1 VCSLAEWE
9 RGGRWVAVVH
19 SGNPEGANEV
29 ARESIE
35 SMTTDQIQVCHVVRG
50 RRFESRGNV
59 VDMGEGYPSLVTP
72 ELDLDQLIWTIVDGF
87 PALSLDLDEILDFLE
102 AVGHEIEVDRNGR
115 LEAAVSSLA
124 RVNPLS
130 RESLTGYY
138 RGLSALF
145 DRKLMEFEYSEG
157 LGRSNEHWREVNG
170 PSGRTFDVRA
180 MPTRMVHIMAGNAP
194 ANASLAIIRTALT
207 KGVGLL
213 KLPSNDPFTAPAML
227 SVMADLDAS
236 HPIVQSL
243 SCAYW
248 RGGDETVES
257 VLYRPQFFDK
267 VVAWGGEGAIR
278 NVLKYLGPGLS
289 LVSFDPKTSIS
300 MIGRHVFTPGADLRS
315 IAALGAVD
323 VRYQE
328 GCSTSR
334 FQFVEGDVDS
344 VDLYCELL
352 LEELLESHRRLG
364 GTCRVTP
371 TDIRA
376 DVAAMRA
383 MPSLYRVWGSY
394 DGTGLIV
401 RSDEPVDFYPDA
413 RTVNVVRLDDVRDA
427 YQYINVA
434 TQTIGVY
441 PPELKS
447 EIRNDLASIGG
458 VDRIVNLGGSS
469 LGVTGGFGSPHDGM
483 YPLDRL
489 VRWVYCDA

>member
-1 VCSLAEWE
+1 
-9 RGGRWVAVVH
+9 
-19 SGNPEGANEV
+19 
-29 ARESIE
+29 
-35 SMTTDQIQVCHVVRG
+35 MTTEQVQVCHVIRG
-50 RRFESRGNV
+50 RRVESFGNLIE
-59 VDMGEGYPSLVTP
+59 MGEGYPSLITP
-72 ELDLDQLIWTIVDGF
+72 ELDLDQLVWKGVDGF
-87 PALSLDLDEILDFLE
+87 PALALDLDEILDFLE

-115 LEAAVSSLA
+115 LEAAVNDLA
-124 RVNPLS
+124 KVNPLS
-130 RESLTGYY
+130 RESLDAYY
-138 RGLSALF
+138 SGLSALF

-157 LGRSNEHWREVNG
+157 LGRGNEHWRQVSG
-170 PSGRTFDVRA
+170 PAGRTFDVRA
-180 MPTRMVHIMAGNAP
+180 MPTRMIHIMAGNAP

-227 SVMADLDAS
+227 SVMADLDAA

-243 SCAYW
+243 SSAYW
-248 RGGDETVES
+248 RGGDETIES

-300 MIGRHVFTPGADLRS
+300 MIGQDAFSPNEELRS
-315 IAALGAVD
+315 VAALGAAD
-323 VRYQE
+323 IRYQE

-334 FQFVEGDVDS
+334 FQFIEGDVDD
-344 VDLYCELL
+344 VDRYCELL
-352 LEELLESHRRLG
+352 LDELLASHRRLG
-364 GTCRVTP
+364 GNCRATP
-371 TDIRA
+371 AEIRT
-376 DVAAMRA
+376 DVAAMRNIA
-383 MPSLYRVWGSY
+383 GLYRVWGSY

-413 RTVNVVRLDDVRDA
+413 RTVNVVRLDAMRDA
-427 YQYINVA
+427 YQYVNVA

-441 PPELKS
+441 PPELKG
-447 EIRNDLASIGG
+447 EIRDELASLGG

-469 LGVTGGFGSPHDGM
+469 LGATGGFGCPHDGM